1 MIIKRKCK
9 IKTYVKNF
17 PDNEYPYQ
25 LEIEIGNYTIPS
37 NLFRTKSGAED
48 LGNLIKSLGPVVEA
62 YFIIHYRDYGCDTT
76 AEKPYALSILLDNDL
91 LFDVC
96 IYRTVKDALNC
107 IKSIT
112 IKEDKVNEFNK

>member
-25 LEIEIGNYTIPS
+25 LKIEIGNYTIPS

-48 LGNLIKSLGPVVEA
+48 LGNLIKSLR
-62 YFIIHYRDYGCDTT
+62 FCSGCIFYHT
-76 AEKPYALSILLDNDL
+76 LQGLWL
-91 LFDVC
+91 
-96 IYRTVKDALNC
+96 
-107 IKSIT
+107 
-112 IKEDKVNEFNK
+112 

>member
-91 LFDVC
+91 LFDVG

-107 IKSIT
+107 
-112 IKEDKVNEFNK
+112 KEDLSSTKDNLLIKLV